1 MSLSDPSAVPDAASV
16 TRNRLVLVVYTS
28 AIFVSALL
36 LFSVQPLFTK
46 MVLPRLG
53 GSPAVWSVAMVF
65 FQSLL
70 LGGYAYA
77 HYLMQLRNRMLPV
90 VIHLVLLVVALLTLP
105 LSIAGGWGEPP
116 TSGYAFWLLG
126 LFAVSIGLP
135 FFALAANNPLLQAWF
150 VRTGHPN
157 GPDPYFLY
165 ASSNIGSFLA
175 LLSYPVLLE
184 PMFTLR
190 TQNLIWTGGYGLLI
204 VLIAACGVLLLRSP
218 VMAVADVGAE
228 AIDAP
233 APPWILRARWIFL
246 AAVPSG
252 LLIAVT
258 AHISTDVAAAPLLWV
273 LPLSLYLL
281 TWVLVFQSRP
291 LLPHKWILLLQ
302 PLAIAGVIVLLAVG
316 GEQNLLLTLG
326 GHQLCFFVIAMAC
339 HGELARTRPAAKYLT
354 GFYVALS
361 FGGMVGGLFAGLIAP
376 FTFSWIAEYPIL
388 LACAALCRPPGGN
401 ERLARWSNWYWPLLA
416 VLAVALI
423 APTYNTGKVFT
434 WLDTNRVWVI
444 GAVGVLSA
452 LLALGLNA
460 NRWKIFATVA
470 VALALIR
477 AYPSDDGRVETV
489 RSFFGVHKIV
499 VTSNGQ
505 YHVLMHGTTIYGAE
519 KYQNDDGTPV
529 TGRPEPITYYH
540 KDGGIGQA
548 IAAMRERKGG
558 PLRVAVI
565 GLGSGTLA
573 CASEPGETWKFFE
586 IDQTMVDTAKDP
598 KYFTYISKCEPDM
611 KPVIGDA
618 RLTFAKEAA
627 GTLRPDHRRRL
638 FVGCDPDPSRDRG
651 GDGDLQGQA
660 GAAGRCGDA
669 CVQPASRTGQ
679 RRGRHRRRQR
689 SQELGLQRGY
699 QPRRGIHLLDHGG
712 GLGAR
717 GGRCRQAGVVGPM
730 GTDRS
735 RRQPAGLDRRLLQRA
750 RRGVA
755 AAEEGRGVS
764 LKRTI
769 RRLVRNHSRL
779 SLLAARHDQPETIVK
794 KLALSFMAGAGALL
808 ATSAFAAPLSNGL
821 TALPDSNIEQVRMVC
836 NENGRCWRERSERRV
851 IVREFLR

>member
-1 MSLSDPSAVPDAASV
+1 MSSTAAVIDQPAAAEQPSAA
-16 TRNRLVLVVYTS
+16 RNRLVLVVYTS

-70 LGGYAYA
+70 LAGYAYA
-77 HYLMQLRNRMLPV
+77 HFLMQIKNRAIPV
-90 VIHLVLLVVALLTLP
+90 AVHLVLLLVAILTLP
-105 LSIAGGWGEPP
+105 LSIAGSWGDPP

-126 LFAVSIGLP
+126 LFTVSIGLP

-150 VRTGHPN
+150 VRTGHPA

-204 VLIAACGVLLLRSP
+204 LLIAGCGALLLRSP
-218 VMAVADVGAE
+218 ALAVADRE
-228 AIDAP
+228 TEETSAP
-233 APPWILRARWIFL
+233 APSWVLRARWIFL

-291 LLPHKWILLLQ
+291 LLPHKWMLMIQ

-326 GHQLCFFVIAMAC
+326 GHQLCFFLIAMAC

-376 FTFSWIAEYPIL
+376 FVFSWVAEYPIL
-388 LACAALCRPPGGN
+388 LALAALCRPAAS
-401 ERLARWSNWYWPLLA
+401 ERSPAWTRWYWPFLA
-416 VLAVALI
+416 ALAIALI
-423 APTYNTGKVFT
+423 VPAWREGTIST
-434 WLDTNRVWVI
+434 WLEDHRVWVA
-444 GAVGVLSA
+444 GGVGVLAA
-452 LLALGLNA
+452 LVALGLNA
-460 NRWKIFATVA
+460 DRWKIFATA
-470 VALALIR
+470 IVALALIR
-477 AYPSDDGRVETV
+477 IYPSDDGRVVTA

-499 VTSNGQ
+499 VTPHGQ
-505 YHVLMHGTTIYGAE
+505 YHVLMHGTTIHGAE
-519 KYQNDDGTPV
+519 KFQNDDGSPV
-529 TGRPEPITYYH
+529 EGRPEPISYYH
-540 KDGGIGQA
+540 KDGGIGRA
-548 IAAMRERKGG
+548 IAAIRDRKAA

-565 GLGSGTLA
+565 GVGAGTLT
-573 CASEPGETWKFFE
+573 CASEPGETWKFFD

-598 KYFTYISKCEPDM
+598 KYFTYIQNCAPDV

-618 RLTFAKEAA
+618 RLTFAKE
-627 GTLRPDHRRRL
+627 PDGVYDVIIVDAYSSDAIPIHLATQEAMNIYKSKLAPQGAVVMHVSNRHLELESVVVGIADANDLKSWVYNEDSGRDDEYIFSTDVVVSAREEADVGALASSDKWAETEPTDGERVWTDDYSNILGAVYRRL
-638 FVGCDPDPSRDRG
+638 K
-651 GDGDLQGQA
+651 
-660 GAAGRCGDA
+660 
-669 CVQPASRTGQ
+669 TG
-679 RRGRHRRRQR
+679 
-689 SQELGLQRGY
+689 E
-699 QPRRGIHLLDHGG
+699 
-712 GLGAR
+712 
-717 GGRCRQAGVVGPM
+717 
-730 GTDRS
+730 
-735 RRQPAGLDRRLLQRA
+735 
-750 RRGVA
+750 
-755 AAEEGRGVS
+755 
-764 LKRTI
+764 
-769 RRLVRNHSRL
+769 
-779 SLLAARHDQPETIVK
+779 
-794 KLALSFMAGAGALL
+794 
-808 ATSAFAAPLSNGL
+808 
-821 TALPDSNIEQVRMVC
+821 
-836 NENGRCWRERSERRV
+836 
-851 IVREFLR
+851 

>member
-1 MSLSDPSAVPDAASV
+1 MTLPDPSVVADRPSAS
-16 TRNRLVLVVYTS
+16 RNRLVLVVYTA

-70 LGGYAYA
+70 LAGYAYA
-77 HYLMQLRNRMLPV
+77 HYLMRLRNRMIPV
-90 VIHLVLLVVALLTLP
+90 AVHLVLLVIALATLP

-116 TSGYAFWLLG
+116 TSGYALWLLG

-150 VRTGHPN
+150 VGTGHPN

-204 VLIAACGVLLLRSP
+204 VLIGACGVLLARSP
-218 VMAVADVGAE
+218 KSAAVDVLATDT
-228 AIDAP
+228 DAP

-291 LLPHKWILLLQ
+291 LLPHKWVLMVQ
-302 PLAIAGVIVLLAVG
+302 PVAIAGVIVLLAFG

-376 FTFSWIAEYPIL
+376 YAFSWVAEYPIL
-388 LACAALCRPPGGN
+388 VVLAVLCRPSG
-401 ERLARWSNWYWPLLA
+401 EERWSRWSRWYWPLLLA
-416 VLAVALI
+416 LAVALI
-423 APTYNTGKVFT
+423 APSFGTGRVFD
-434 WLDTNRVWVI
+434 WLEEQRVYVA
-444 GAVGVLSA
+444 GAVAAVGM
-452 LLALGLNA
+452 LLALLLRA
-460 NRWKIFATVA
+460 DRWKLASLA
-470 VALALIR
+470 ALALVLIR
-477 AYPSDDGRVETV
+477 VYPADDGRVETV

-499 VTSNGQ
+499 VTPHGQ
-505 YHVLMHGTTIYGAE
+505 YHVLMHGTTIHGAE
-519 KYQNDDGTPV
+519 KFQNDDGTPV
-529 TGRPEPITYYH
+529 PGRPEPITYYH

-548 IAAMRERKGG
+548 ITAIRERKGAA
-558 PLRVAVI
+558 LRVAVI
-565 GLGSGTLA
+565 GLGAGTLT
-573 CASEPGETWKFFE
+573 CASEPGEIWKFFE
-586 IDQTMVDTAKDP
+586 IDQSMVDTARDP
-598 KYFTYISKCEPDM
+598 RYFTYIRDCEPDL

-618 RLTFAKEAA
+618 RLTFAREPDGIYDLIVVDAYSSDAIPIHLATEEAMKIYKDKLA
-627 GTLRPDHRRRL
+627 PQGAVLMHVSNRHLELSSVVVGIAEANDLKSWVYSEDSGRDGEYIFSTSVVLSAREEADIGKLASSDQWAETEADEKQRVWTDDYSNVLGAVYRRL
-638 FVGCDPDPSRDRG
+638 RDG
-651 GDGDLQGQA
+651 
-660 GAAGRCGDA
+660 
-669 CVQPASRTGQ
+669 
-679 RRGRHRRRQR
+679 
-689 SQELGLQRGY
+689 
-699 QPRRGIHLLDHGG
+699 
-712 GLGAR
+712 
-717 GGRCRQAGVVGPM
+717 
-730 GTDRS
+730 
-735 RRQPAGLDRRLLQRA
+735 
-750 RRGVA
+750 
-755 AAEEGRGVS
+755 
-764 LKRTI
+764 
-769 RRLVRNHSRL
+769 
-779 SLLAARHDQPETIVK
+779 
-794 KLALSFMAGAGALL
+794 
-808 ATSAFAAPLSNGL
+808 
-821 TALPDSNIEQVRMVC
+821 EQ
-836 NENGRCWRERSERRV
+836 
-851 IVREFLR
+851 

>member
-1 MSLSDPSAVPDAASV
+1 MSSPLPSAASDQPSV
-16 TRNRLVLVVYTS
+16 SRNRLILLVYTA
-28 AIFVSALL
+28 AIFTSALL

-77 HYLMQLRNRMLPV
+77 HYLMQIRNRMVPV
-90 VIHLVLLVVALLTLP
+90 AVHLVLLVIALLTLP
-105 LSIAGGWGEPP
+105 LSIANGWGEPP

-190 TQNLIWTGGYGLLI
+190 TQNLIWTCGYGLLI
-204 VLIAACGVLLLRSP
+204 LLIAGCGVLLLRSP
-218 VMAVADVGAE
+218 ANIVVE
-228 AIDAP
+228 AASDDADAP
-233 APPWILRARWIFL
+233 ALSWALRARWIFL

-291 LLPHKWILLLQ
+291 LLPHKWVLMLQ
-302 PLAIAGVIVLLAVG
+302 PLAISGVIVLLAVG

-326 GHQLCFFVIAMAC
+326 GHLLCFFVIAMAC
-339 HGELARTRPAAKYLT
+339 HGELARTRPPSRYLT

-361 FGGMVGGLFAGLIAP
+361 FGGMVGGLFAGLLAP
-376 FTFSWIAEYPIL
+376 FMFSWIAEYPIL
-388 LACAALCRPPGGN
+388 LALAALCRPPVG
-401 ERLARWSNWYWPLLA
+401 ERLPQWSRWYWPFLA
-416 VLAVALI
+416 ALAVALI
-423 APTYNTGKVFT
+423 APSYSSGKVFT
-434 WLDTNRVWVI
+434 WMDDHRVWVI

-460 NRWKIFATVA
+460 NRWKIFATVI
-470 VALALIR
+470 VALVLIR

-499 VTSNGQ
+499 VTPNGQ
-505 YHVLMHGTTIYGAE
+505 YHVLMHGTTIHGAE
-519 KYQNDDGTPV
+519 KFRNDDTSPV
-529 TGRPEPITYYH
+529 TGRPEAITYYH

-548 IAAMRERKGG
+548 ISAIRERKGG
-558 PLRVAVI
+558 PIRVAVI
-565 GLGSGTLA
+565 GLGAGTLT
-573 CASEPGETWKFFE
+573 CASEPGEDWKFFE
-586 IDQTMVDTAKDP
+586 IDQSMVDTARDP
-598 KYFTYISKCEPDM
+598 KYFTFIQNCEPDL

-618 RLTFAKEAA
+618 RLTFAKE
-627 GTLRPDHRRRL
+627 PDGIYDLIIVDAYSSDAIPIHLATEEAMEIYKQKLAPQGAVVMHVSNRHLELSSVVVGIADANDLKSWVYSEDSGRDNEYIFSTSVVVSAREEADVGALASSDKWALTEAEDHQRVWTDDYSNVLGAVWRRL
-638 FVGCDPDPSRDRG
+638 RDG
-651 GDGDLQGQA
+651 
-660 GAAGRCGDA
+660 
-669 CVQPASRTGQ
+669 
-679 RRGRHRRRQR
+679 
-689 SQELGLQRGY
+689 
-699 QPRRGIHLLDHGG
+699 
-712 GLGAR
+712 
-717 GGRCRQAGVVGPM
+717 
-730 GTDRS
+730 
-735 RRQPAGLDRRLLQRA
+735 
-750 RRGVA
+750 
-755 AAEEGRGVS
+755 
-764 LKRTI
+764 
-769 RRLVRNHSRL
+769 
-779 SLLAARHDQPETIVK
+779 
-794 KLALSFMAGAGALL
+794 
-808 ATSAFAAPLSNGL
+808 
-821 TALPDSNIEQVRMVC
+821 EQ
-836 NENGRCWRERSERRV
+836 
-851 IVREFLR
+851 

>member
-1 MSLSDPSAVPDAASV
+1 MISSDPSAVADQPSAS
-16 TRNRLVLVVYTS
+16 RNRLVLIVYTA

-77 HYLMQLRNRMLPV
+77 HYLMQIRNRVIPV
-90 VIHLVLLVVALLTLP
+90 AIHLVLLAIALVTLP
-105 LSIAGGWGEPP
+105 LSIASGWGEPP

-204 VLIAACGVLLLRSP
+204 VLIASCGMLLLRSP
-218 VMAVADVGAE
+218 ATA
-228 AIDAP
+228 AIDTLADDTDAP
-233 APPWILRARWIFL
+233 SPPLLLRARWIFL

-291 LLPHKWILLLQ
+291 LLPHKWMLRAQ

-388 LACAALCRPPGGN
+388 LALAALCRPPGGR
-401 ERLARWSNWYWPLLA
+401 ERLLRWSGWYWPFLA
-416 VLAVALI
+416 VLAIALI
-423 APTYNTGKVFT
+423 APSYLEGKVMT
-434 WLDTNRVWVI
+434 WLDEHRVWMI

-460 NRWKIFATVA
+460 NRWKIFATVV
-470 VALALIR
+470 VALVLIR
-477 AYPSDDGRVETV
+477 AYPADDGRVETV

-499 VTSNGQ
+499 VTPHGQ
-505 YHVLMHGTTIYGAE
+505 YHVLMHGTTIHGAE
-519 KYQNDDGTPV
+519 KFQNDDGTPV

-540 KDGGIGQA
+540 RDGGIGQA
-548 IAAMRERKGG
+548 IAAIRERKGA

-565 GLGSGTLA
+565 GLGSGTLT
-573 CASEPGETWKFFE
+573 CASAPGETWKFFE
-586 IDQTMVDTAKDP
+586 IDQSMVDTARDP
-598 KYFTYISKCEPDM
+598 KYFTYIQKCEPDL

-618 RLTFAKEAA
+618 RLTFAREPDGIYDLIIVDAYSSDAIPIHPATEEAMDIYKDKLA
-627 GTLRPDHRRRL
+627 PQGAVVMHVSNRHLELSSVVVGIADANDLKSWVYSEDSNRDSEYIFSTSVVVSAREEADVGKLASSEQWALTEADEKQRVWTDDYSNVLGAVWRRL
-638 FVGCDPDPSRDRG
+638 RDG
-651 GDGDLQGQA
+651 
-660 GAAGRCGDA
+660 
-669 CVQPASRTGQ
+669 
-679 RRGRHRRRQR
+679 
-689 SQELGLQRGY
+689 
-699 QPRRGIHLLDHGG
+699 
-712 GLGAR
+712 
-717 GGRCRQAGVVGPM
+717 
-730 GTDRS
+730 
-735 RRQPAGLDRRLLQRA
+735 
-750 RRGVA
+750 
-755 AAEEGRGVS
+755 
-764 LKRTI
+764 
-769 RRLVRNHSRL
+769 
-779 SLLAARHDQPETIVK
+779 
-794 KLALSFMAGAGALL
+794 
-808 ATSAFAAPLSNGL
+808 
-821 TALPDSNIEQVRMVC
+821 EQ
-836 NENGRCWRERSERRV
+836 
-851 IVREFLR
+851 

>member
-1 MSLSDPSAVPDAASV
+1 MSLPMPPAADQTSV
-16 TRNRLVLVVYTS
+16 SRNRLILVVYTA
-28 AIFVSALL
+28 AIFTSALL

-77 HYLMQLRNRMLPV
+77 HYLMQIRNRIVPV
-90 VIHLVLLVVALLTLP
+90 VVHLVLLVTALLTLP
-105 LSIAGGWGEPP
+105 LSIANGWGEPP

-190 TQNLIWTGGYGLLI
+190 TQNLIWTGLYGLLI
-204 VLIAACGVLLLRSP
+204 LLIGSCGVLLLRSP
-218 VMAVADVGAE
+218 ANVAVEQSDDADAR
-228 AIDAP
+228 
-233 APPWILRARWIFL
+233 APPRALRLRWIFL

-291 LLPHKWILLLQ
+291 LLPHKWVLMLQ

-326 GHQLCFFVIAMAC
+326 GHLLCFFVIAMAC
-339 HGELARTRPAAKYLT
+339 HGELARTRPASKYLT

-388 LACAALCRPPGGN
+388 LALAALCRPPAN
-401 ERLARWSNWYWPLLA
+401 ERLPRWSRWYWPFLA
-416 VLAVALI
+416 ALAVALI
-423 APTYNTGKVFT
+423 APSYSGGKVFT
-434 WLDTNRVWVI
+434 WMDDHRVWVI

-452 LLALGLNA
+452 SLTLGLNA
-460 NRWKIFATVA
+460 NRWKIFATVV
-470 VALALIR
+470 VALVLLR
-477 AYPSDDGRVETV
+477 AWPSDAGRVETV

-499 VTSNGQ
+499 VTPDGQ
-505 YHVLMHGTTIYGAE
+505 YHVLMHGTTIHGAE
-519 KYQNDDGTPV
+519 KFRNDDGTPV
-529 TGRPEPITYYH
+529 TGRPEAITYYH

-548 IAAMRERKGG
+548 ISAIRERKGG
-558 PLRVAVI
+558 PIRVAVI
-565 GLGSGTLA
+565 GLGAGTLT
-573 CASEPGETWKFFE
+573 CASEPGEDWKFFE
-586 IDQTMVDTAKDP
+586 IDQTMVDTARDP
-598 KYFTYISKCEPDM
+598 RYFTFIRNCEPDL

-618 RLTFAKEAA
+618 RLTFAKE
-627 GTLRPDHRRRL
+627 PDGIYDLIIVDAYSSDAIPIHLATDEAMEIYKQKLAPQGAVAMHVSNRHLELSSVVVGIAEANDLKSWAYSEDSGRDGEYIFSTSVVVSAREEADVGALASSDKWALTEAEDDQRVWTDDYSNVLGAVWRRL
-638 FVGCDPDPSRDRG
+638 RDG
-651 GDGDLQGQA
+651 
-660 GAAGRCGDA
+660 
-669 CVQPASRTGQ
+669 
-679 RRGRHRRRQR
+679 
-689 SQELGLQRGY
+689 
-699 QPRRGIHLLDHGG
+699 
-712 GLGAR
+712 
-717 GGRCRQAGVVGPM
+717 
-730 GTDRS
+730 
-735 RRQPAGLDRRLLQRA
+735 
-750 RRGVA
+750 
-755 AAEEGRGVS
+755 
-764 LKRTI
+764 
-769 RRLVRNHSRL
+769 
-779 SLLAARHDQPETIVK
+779 
-794 KLALSFMAGAGALL
+794 
-808 ATSAFAAPLSNGL
+808 
-821 TALPDSNIEQVRMVC
+821 EQ
-836 NENGRCWRERSERRV
+836 
-851 IVREFLR
+851 